1 MAGTTSAAD
10 LSAAVAVAVAVAAR
24 PRPQV
29 LEEDLCPV
37 CGRQFPALSN
47 EHTQDAREEHVRECI
62 AGYSAPPVHA
72 EPEHVDPRQP
82 PPSPRPSPAATRML
96 PFTATEKD
104 CLAEDGTVAE
114 CQICMEEYE
123 VGQSLARLNCF
134 CKFHKECIVDWFTR
148 KVVCPTHQG

>member
-10 LSAAVAVAVAVAAR
+10 LSAAVAVAVASR